1 MEIAYTQKALI
12 DLELWRKSGNKNI
25 QKKISEI
32 IESIQQNPFEGIG
45 KPEALKYELAGKW
58 SRRISTEHRIIY
70 QVQEDKYSFNPCMA
84 TTQNKLGICQHLIS
98 KRHRFFMEGKMKMLP
113 E

>member
-12 DLELWRKSGNKNI
+12 DLELWRKSGNKTM

-45 KPEALKYELAGKW
+45 KPEALKYALAGKW
-58 SRRISTEHRIIY
+58 SRRITAQHRIIY
-70 QVQEDKYSFNPCMA
+70 QVQEEKIFILSLHGHY
-84 TTQNKLGICQHLIS
+84 TK
-98 KRHRFFMEGKMKMLP
+98 
-113 E
+113 